1 MKHLFTLAAIAA
13 AATVSAVE
21 LDTNLLADGDFEK
34 GNQFINYKTWR
45 MNGLSVVPSPDFFS
59 GEKSLKIVKDANT
72 WIAVQTRNPLPI
84 IPGKTIELKF
94 WMKSAGGNVPG
105 SATLDFAQPNQNRH
119 LYKTFNFQIGP
130 EWKEFTFE
138 YAVPA
143 DTDAYTGLKAGT
155 CRLRLGLKNSPDAA
169 EAYLDEVE
177 FRRK

>member
-1 MKHLFTLAAIAA
+1 MKHLLTLAAFAA

-21 LDTNLLADGDFEK
+21 FNKNLLGNGDFEK
-34 GNQFINYKTWR
+34 GNGFINYK
-45 MNGLSVVPSPDFFS
+45 NGRKDGLAVVPSPEFFN
-59 GEKSLKIVKDANT
+59 GEKSLKISKPVNT
-72 WIAVQTRNPLPI
+72 WIAIQTRNPLPV

-94 WMKSAGGNVPG
+94 WMKSANGNVPA

-130 EWKEFTFE
+130 EWKEFSFE

-169 EAYLDEVE
+169 EAYLDGVE
-177 FRRK
+177 FKLK

>member
-21 LDTNLLADGDFEK
+21 LDTNLLANGDFEK

-84 IPGKTIELKF
+84 IPGKTIVLKF
-94 WMKSAGGNVPG
+94 WMKSAKGNTPASV
-105 SATLDFAQPNQNRH
+105 TIDFFQPKQNNH
-119 LYKTFNFQIGP
+119 LYKTFNFQLEP
-130 EWKEFTFE
+130 EWKEYSFE
-138 YAVPA
+138 YAVPSDVEA
-143 DTDAYTGLKAGT
+143 HTRLKAGT

-177 FRRK
+177 FKLK